1 VIGIDTNI
9 LVRYLAADDQAQTD
23 TVHRLLAGA
32 RAAGESVFISHIV
45 LCETFWV
52 LRSVFDKPKAEIV
65 AALDALLNV
74 DVLRVEEP
82 DIVRRALESCRRG
95 KGDFADYLIGQ
106 IHAAR
111 GCSSTA
117 TFDRTLRS
125 APGFTVL

>member
-1 VIGIDTNI
+1 MIGIDTNI
-9 LVRYLAADDQAQTD
+9 LVRYLVADDQAQTD
-23 TVHRLLAGA
+23 AVHRLLAGA
-32 RAAGESVFISHIV
+32 RAAGEPVFISHIV

-52 LRSVFDKPKAEIV
+52 LRSVFERPKAEIV
-65 AALDALLNV
+65 DALDALLNV

-82 DIVRRALESCRRG
+82 DIVRHALESCRRG

-111 GCSSTA
+111 GCSRTA

-125 APGFTVL
+125 APGFKVL